1 MPASQEV
8 TASAEQE
15 LSETLSR
22 VMDECKTQGATAA
35 EAAIGAAQGMSVT
48 VRMGEV
54 DSIEHH
60 RDKSLRV
67 SLYLGK
73 RKGNASTTDFSPT
86 AIRETVKAAYD
97 IASFTNEDDFAG
109 LVEAELMATEL
120 PSLDL
125 YHPWALDPQQAIG
138 IATECEDRARAVDSR
153 IHNSDGATLHSQS
166 GHTAYANS
174 HGFCGAWSGTRHSLV
189 CAMLARDASGMQ
201 RDYWYTSARNAAD
214 LQAAAEVGSIA
225 AQRTLSRLGARQVA
239 TCETPVIFEAN
250 IACGLFSHFGSAI
263 SGGSLYRKSSF
274 LLDSLDTQIFA
285 DHVSIH
291 EQPHLPG
298 AMGSSPFDGDGV
310 ATRANRFV
318 EQGFLRSY
326 SLGGYSARKLG
337 MQTTG
342 NASGMHNLTVSTS
355 QLDLAG
361 LLREMGTGLLVTDLM
376 GFGVNAVTGDYSR
389 GASGFWIEGGEIAFP
404 VEEITIASNL
414 KDMFRQIIAIGNDI
428 ETRGNIRSGSVLIDK
443 MTLAGA

>member
-1 MPASQEV
+1 
-8 TASAEQE
+8 
-15 LSETLSR
+15 
-22 VMDECKTQGATAA
+22 
-35 EAAIGAAQGMSVT
+35 
-48 VRMGEV
+48 
-54 DSIEHH
+54 
-60 RDKSLRV
+60 
-67 SLYLGK
+67 
-73 RKGNASTTDFSPT
+73 
-86 AIRETVKAAYD
+86 
-97 IASFTNEDDFAG
+97 
-109 LVEAELMATEL
+109 
-120 PSLDL
+120 
-125 YHPWALDPQQAIG
+125 
-138 IATECEDRARAVDSR
+138 
-153 IHNSDGATLHSQS
+153 
-166 GHTAYANS
+166 
-174 HGFCGAWSGTRHSLV
+174 
-189 CAMLARDASGMQ
+189 MLAKDASGMQ
-201 RDYWYTSARNAAD
+201 RDYWYTSSRNAAD

-225 AQRTLSRLGARQVA
+225 AQRTLRRLGARQVA

-250 IACGLFSHFGSAI
+250 VACGLFSHFASAI

-274 LLDSLDTQIFA
+274 LLDSLNTQVFA
-285 DHVSIH
+285 DHISIH

-337 MQTTG
+337 LQTTG
-342 NASGMHNLTVSTS
+342 NASGMHNLTFSTS

-389 GASGFWIEGGEIAFP
+389 GASGFWIEDGEIAFP

-414 KDMFRQIIAIGNDI
+414 KDMYRQIVAIGNDI